1 MISLKILEKE
11 YEQCVKKV
19 ERLQN
24 ELEELQQNV
33 RVTEADIEQ
42 NMVKM
47 QDLKS
52 AICKLTQQ

>member
-19 ERLQN
+19 ERLQD

-33 RVTEADIEQ
+33 RVTEADI
-42 NMVKM
+42 
-47 QDLKS
+47 
-52 AICKLTQQ
+52 

>member
-11 YEQCVKKV
+11 YEQCAKKV
-19 ERLQN
+19 ERLQD

>member
-11 YEQCVKKV
+11 HEQCVKKV

>member
-11 YEQCVKKV
+11 YEQCSKKV
-19 ERLQN
+19 ESLQD

-42 NMVKM
+42 
-47 QDLKS
+47 
-52 AICKLTQQ
+52 TW

>member
-19 ERLQN
+19 ERLQD

>member
-1 MISLKILEKE
+1 MISLNILEKE
-11 YEQCVKKV
+11 YEKCVKKV
-19 ERLQN
+19 ERLQD

>member
-19 ERLQN
+19 EQLQN

>member
-1 MISLKILEKE
+1 MISLNILEKE
-11 YEQCVKKV
+11 YERCSKKV
-19 ERLQN
+19 ESLQD

-33 RVTEADIEQ
+33 RVTEADIEL

>member
-11 YEQCVKKV
+11 HEQCVKKV

-42 NMVKM
+42 NMVNM